1 MKKLL
6 RIDSS
11 YPIDRLLPFCNHA
24 IGDSRPG
31 AANMT
36 PIDWENNTASFLYL
50 LYIEKRYDGEGNG
63 YIIYTED
70 DDILCGGGFSVSDID
85 QYMTHLSS
93 RSYTIPGVVLPR
105 VHGDIHTMSI
115 DISMEEGRHGAF
127 SSANEYNKR
136 FIPGFLKIND
146 PKNYPKYYFEDGKH
160 YGKPGFRIHP
170 MEPAGP
176 LLLKGTKQWIL
187 YMVWNEDHRSDFLKV
202 LETIKWIEE

>member
-11 YPIDRLLPFCNHA
+11 YPLDKILPFCNHA
-24 IGDSRPG
+24 INDPRPG
-31 AANMT
+31 AVNMT
-36 PIDWENNTASFLYL
+36 PIDWENNPASFLYL
-50 LYIEKRYDGEGNG
+50 LYNEKRYDGAGNG
-63 YIIYTED
+63 YIIYTDNDE
-70 DDILCGGGFSVSDID
+70 ILCGGGFSVSDID
-85 QYMTHLSS
+85 PYMTHLSS
-93 RSYTIPGVVLPR
+93 RSYTIPGITLPR

-115 DISMEEGRHGAF
+115 DISMDEGRYGAF

-146 PKNYPKYYFEDGKH
+146 PKNYPKYFTKDGKH

-176 LLLKGTKQWIL
+176 LVLKGTKQWIL
-187 YMVWNEDHRSDFLKV
+187 YMLWNEDHRSHFLEV
-202 LETIKWIEE
+202 LENIKWID

>member
-11 YPIDRLLPFCNHA
+11 YPIDKILPFCNHA
-24 IGDSRPG
+24 IDDPRPG
-31 AANMT
+31 AVNMT
-36 PIDWENNTASFLYL
+36 PVDWENNKSSFLYL
-50 LYIEKRYDGEGNG
+50 LYIEKRYDGPGNG

-70 DDILCGGGFSVSDID
+70 DEILCGGGFSVSDID
-85 QYMTHLSS
+85 PYMTHLSS

-105 VHGDIHTMSI
+105 IHGDIHSMSI

-146 PKNYPKYYFEDGKH
+146 PKNYPTYEFKDGKH
-160 YGKPGFRIHP
+160 YGKPGIRIHP

-187 YMVWNEDHRSDFLKV
+187 YMIWYEEHRPHFQSV
-202 LETIKWIEE
+202 LDNIRWTEQ